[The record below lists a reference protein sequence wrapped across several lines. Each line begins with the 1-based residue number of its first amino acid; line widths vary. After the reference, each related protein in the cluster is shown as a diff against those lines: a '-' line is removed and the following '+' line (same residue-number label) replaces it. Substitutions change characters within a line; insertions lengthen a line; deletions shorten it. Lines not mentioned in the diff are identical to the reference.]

1 LFLAKLDA
9 LIDWRPFE
17 KYLSKN
23 LKRRPSAAG
32 QPPYPTLVMFKIL
45 ILQFLYN
52 LFDEGVSATIGDRI
66 SFIHFVGLPFNISK
80 PDGTAIGPFS

>member
-1 LFLAKLDA
+1 
-9 LIDWRPFE
+9 
-17 KYLSKN
+17 
-23 LKRRPSAAG
+23 
-32 QPPYPTLVMFKIL
+32 MFKIL